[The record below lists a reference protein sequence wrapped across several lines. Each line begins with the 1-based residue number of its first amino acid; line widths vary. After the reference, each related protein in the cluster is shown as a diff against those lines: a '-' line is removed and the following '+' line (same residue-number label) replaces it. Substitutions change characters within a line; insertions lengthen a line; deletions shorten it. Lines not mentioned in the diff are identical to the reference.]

1 MTGYS
6 DGGKASVSVRLVLTR
21 RAKRNGAYEE
31 ELVQDCGGGSPSGCK
46 ENAIRVQSAA
56 LTVIASEGS
65 ERFDTLAGAVEVEEK
80 Q

>member
-1 MTGYS
+1 M
-6 DGGKASVSVRLVLTR
+6 
-21 RAKRNGAYEE
+21 
-31 ELVQDCGGGSPSGCK
+31 QDCGGGSPSGCK